1 MQYEEFQKAL
11 DVLKIVSRASQ
22 ADIKNQYQKLSKIH
36 HPDMP
41 DGDEKKFQQLNEA
54 YKLIQHYIKNFRF
67 KLDEDE
73 FYEQNPFSKKSN
85 DWFYDF

>member
-1 MQYEEFQKAL
+1 MNYKDFQKAL
-11 DVLKIVSRASQ
+11 DILRIVSRAS
-22 ADIKNQYQKLSKIH
+22 ASDIKTQYQKLSKKY
-36 HPDMP
+36 HPDMSGG
-41 DGDEKKFQQLNEA
+41 DDEKFRELNEA
-54 YKLIQHYIKNFRF
+54 YKLIQKYMKNFRF

>member
-11 DVLKIVSRASQ
+11 DVLKIVSRASFK
-22 ADIKNQYQKLSKIH
+22 DIKNQYQKLSKEY
-36 HPDMP
+36 HPDMSG
-41 DGDEKKFQQLNEA
+41 GDAEKFMELNKA
-54 YKLIQHYIKNFRF
+54 YKLIRHYIENFRF

>member
-1 MQYEEFQKAL
+1 MDYKDFQKAL
-11 DVLKIVSRASQ
+11 DILRIVSRASVS
-22 ADIKNQYQKLSKIH
+22 DIKAQYQKLSKKY
-36 HPDMP
+36 HPDMVEG
-41 DGDEKKFQQLNEA
+41 DDEKFRELNEA
-54 YKLIQHYIKNFRF
+54 YKLIQKYMKNFRF